1 MQVTLSQIRG
11 CVPVAAPGSCT
22 RAPEV
27 LNLSQPA
34 LTVRIRQFEQAL
46 DLRLFDRSTRSLRLT
61 EAGRELL
68 PIFMRLAGD
77 LETAVNGAKARSRK
91 AGRVI
96 RLACLP
102 SCAATLLPDLILK
115 FRLQNPDTI
124 FIVEDAINTQ
134 IHSLVREG
142 RADFGICAQEGDD
155 PDLLFEELFQDRL
168 QIVHRAHHPIR
179 KIKRLT
185 INE

>member
-96 RLACLP
+96 DRKSTRLNSSHIPL
-102 SCAATLLPDLILK
+102 
-115 FRLQNPDTI
+115 
-124 FIVEDAINTQ
+124 
-134 IHSLVREG
+134 
-142 RADFGICAQEGDD
+142 
-155 PDLLFEELFQDRL
+155 
-168 QIVHRAHHPIR
+168 
-179 KIKRLT
+179 
-185 INE
+185 